1 MEVANYHY
9 GVSDWSFHWKMTV
22 LAAAWVVV
30 SIVCDWLV
38 DRPRLALPAR
48 LIWGAFDSLFLLAAL
63 LFIAGGVTSGLIAVY
78 PLLIAA
84 SALWLDVR
92 FVGVMT
98 GLSLASYGI
107 LVVDFYFWRTQLQMQ
122 FDASPTRHVV
132 FAVSL
137 VVLAAIVSWLV
148 QRLRTLSK
156 FYGRQLP

>member
-1 MEVANYHY
+1 M
-9 GVSDWSFHWKMTV
+9 
-22 LAAAWVVV
+22 
-30 SIVCDWLV
+30 
-38 DRPRLALPAR
+38 
-48 LIWGAFDSLFLLAAL
+48 
-63 LFIAGGVTSGLIAVY
+63 TSGLIAVY

-98 GLSLASYGI
+98 AMSLASYGI
-107 LVVDFYFWRTQLQMQ
+107 LVVDFYFWRTGLQQQ